1 VTAPAPL
8 ARTADRLGRQLA
20 DRLPDRLVT
29 TASPAAPSGR
39 FSWLVVGACT
49 WILAGLFVDGY
60 FHVHDDSLESFF
72 TPWHALLYS
81 GAAAA
86 VVVHLLENR
95 RAGGLRP
102 GYAGSLVGGLIVSVA
117 GAADMVWHEVF
128 GVEADLEALLSP
140 PHLLLIVAGTL
151 VFAGPLRAALLAGA
165 GGLPAAF
172 SAAFVVTGLAFF
184 TQYANPFTH
193 LYPVAGYV
201 PYDGAPV
208 DAAGLAEL
216 GQVAGV
222 AGVVVF
228 AALVGG
234 SVAVLRTLRDLP
246 AGAYL
251 VALAV
256 PVAFL
261 GTLRGTLFLLP
272 AALVAGLLTERLR
285 RLGPAALAAASSALL
300 FTGWALSLSLL
311 REVSWS
317 LELLSGS
324 VCSAVA
330 AAYLVGW
337 AVQAGRRSASGVRP
351 QA

>member
-1 VTAPAPL
+1 MTAPAPL
-8 ARTADRLGRQLA
+8 ARTADRIK
-20 DRLPDRLVT
+20 DRLPERLLT
-29 TASPAAPSGR
+29 TTEPAPPSGR
-39 FSWLVVGACT
+39 FSWLVVAACA
-49 WILAGLFVDGY
+49 WILVGLFVDGY

-86 VVVHLLENR
+86 VVVHLVENR

-102 GYAGSLVGGLIVSVA
+102 GYGGSLVGGLVVSVA
-117 GAADMVWHEVF
+117 GGADMVWHEVF

-151 VFAGPLRAALLAGA
+151 VFAGPMRAAVLAGS
-165 GGLPAAF
+165 GGLTAAF

-201 PYDGAPV
+201 PDGGAAVDVAV
-208 DAAGLAEL
+208 DAAGLEEL

-261 GTLRGTLFLLP
+261 GTLRGTLWLLP
-272 AALVAGLLTERLR
+272 AAVVAGLLTEQLR

-300 FTGWALSLSLL
+300 FTGWALTLSLL
-311 REVSWS
+311 RDVAWS
-317 LELLSGS
+317 LELLSGT

-337 AVQAGRRSASGVRP
+337 AVEAGRRGAR
-351 QA
+351 QAA